1 MPEQVKG
8 YRLSLSDRM
17 EIFQKGVS
25 MEDLLSLWPIAL
37 VIIVTILV
45 KKRKSNNGNLD

>member
-1 MPEQVKG
+1 MLEQVKS
-8 YRLSLSDRM
+8 YRLVDSDRM